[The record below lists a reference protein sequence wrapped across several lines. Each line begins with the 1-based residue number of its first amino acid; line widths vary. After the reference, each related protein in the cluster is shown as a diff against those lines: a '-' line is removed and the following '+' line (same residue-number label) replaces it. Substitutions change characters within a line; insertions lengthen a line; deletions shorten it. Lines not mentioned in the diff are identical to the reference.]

1 LLLVSDKRNNLT
13 TLQEQVVVI
22 TPERRQV
29 GLVLV
34 RFHWRKNSILE
45 CLSRR
50 KHIGAFNTYKK
61 AVGSSCFSPNGLLA
75 GEKWREKEKPQAKR
89 FRITHGLSI

>member
-22 TPERRQV
+22 TPQRRRV
-29 GLVLV
+29 GLGLV

-45 CLSRR
+45 YLSRR
-50 KHIGAFNTYKK
+50 KHRGAFNTYKK
-61 AVGSSCFSPNGLLA
+61 AVGSSCSSPNGLLA
-75 GEKWREKEKPQAKR
+75 GEKWKEKEKPQAKP
-89 FRITHGLSI
+89 FRITHGLSK